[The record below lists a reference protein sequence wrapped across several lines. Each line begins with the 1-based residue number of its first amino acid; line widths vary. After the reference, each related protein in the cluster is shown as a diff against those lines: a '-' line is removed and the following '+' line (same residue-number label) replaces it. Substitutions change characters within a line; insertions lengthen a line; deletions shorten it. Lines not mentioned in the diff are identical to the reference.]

1 MTAKKMKSCLKCE
14 GTGRLKCFRHIES
27 GRCFQCDG
35 KGCVEDVPPAD
46 WVPAPKK
53 PHPSAAE
60 SRRLASAM
68 LETAAEYFKKA
79 DAAIRERNPAD
90 AEEFFMYAGR
100 RVGLAVVDLPLFQRA
115 VARAR
120 ERSPQRFQAALE
132 EGVRAGVYARSIEF
146 DGIEYQGE
154 AP

>member
-1 MTAKKMKSCLKCE
+1 
-14 GTGRLKCFRHIES
+14 
-27 GRCFQCDG
+27 
-35 KGCVEDVPPAD
+35 
-46 WVPAPKK
+46 
-53 PHPSAAE
+53 
-60 SRRLASAM
+60 M
-68 LETAAEYFKKA
+68 LETAAEYFKRA

-90 AEEFFMYAGR
+90 AEEYFGYAGR

-120 ERSPQRFQAALE
+120 ERAPQRFQAALE